1 MEYPC
6 LSTLPNKGIVFHY
19 FSVTFVQINLE
30 TMKKIAFL
38 ITIMFVV
45 LSHSAWSQTT
55 ASKTAVKGV
64 VLDNETGEKLIG
76 ALVVI
81 QGTSVGGISDAQ
93 GVFNIKGVEK
103 GKEVKI
109 EISYVGYASQVL
121 TVNTRNDVYEF
132 KTPVRLKVEGIKI
145 KDVNVMGSAPV
156 AKIKGDTTQFNAGAY
171 KVNPDATAGDLLAK
185 MPGFE
190 KNDDGTVSSQGEKVQ
205 RVYVDGKS
213 FFKNDLATALNSLPA
228 GMVEGIEMF
237 DDKSD
242 KSKFTG
248 FDDGSTVKS
257 INIVTKNRLGEK
269 PTGLFEAT
277 AGYGYDNVYMGS
289 LNFTRLSGDRQIS
302 ISGGSNNINISP
314 IQERRGFGRGG
325 GGGINTQSAAAINFT
340 NSLKND
346 GEINVSYT
354 YKRSDKETESFENR
368 TYFPSK
374 DYTNYIYESITNS
387 KNISD
392 NHNFSLD
399 LESNLG
405 EKTRITFRPTGSLSY
420 SDNYSKSYN
429 NSMMD
434 GDTTR
439 NDRINSSTP
448 NSYSVGGDL
457 SLMRKFSEN
466 SFITFNLNGRFQN
479 SSSDSYLE
487 GETIYDKLTSESD
500 SVYQHQMSDNL
511 SNTNNVGA
519 GVEYTKRVSRSSG
532 ISFGYDFDYNWS
544 DSDKRTYLWDEM
556 EGRYID
562 LDSTLSNNFQRDYM
576 TNGVGTRYNY
586 KTETTTFN
594 FGVKYQNAQMVNE
607 RLFPEPNF
615 KRDYAFDGAVIETE
629 FRYRKTKEGGN
640 FYIGYSGEPNYPS
653 VEQLQDVLNNDN
665 PLQLSSGNPNLKQ
678 SFNNNV
684 SLRYRGAN
692 VEKSL
697 FWSVFGR
704 LSNTMNGVVNN
715 TILYQEAGEIELGGI
730 KYQVREGAQY
740 TSLVNMNGTWNASI
754 GGMFSFPLE
763 VIKTKINVMAS
774 YNFNKRPSMYNN
786 VEYSSTENG
795 IGLNIGFNSNINE
808 NVDFSINNSINYRMT
823 KSNRVDDNTNF
834 TENLRVN
841 FNWIIWN
848 GFFVNANYNM
858 NYQKLS
864 NTPLE
869 KPYTNML
876 NAAVGKKFGNDKF
889 EVRASVYDALNQNR
903 NIEQKV
909 SDIYVADIIANNLT
923 RYFSV
928 SFTYKFNSMKKDLK
942 SMGGRGPGGHGHGG
956 RTTM

>member
-1 MEYPC
+1 
-6 LSTLPNKGIVFHY
+6 
-19 FSVTFVQINLE
+19 
-30 TMKKIAFL
+30 MKKIALL
-38 ITIMFVV
+38 ITIVFVT
-45 LSHSAWSQTT
+45 LSYGAWSQTAAT
-55 ASKTAVKGV
+55 KATVKGV
-64 VLDNETGEKLIG
+64 VLDDETGEKLIG

-93 GVFNIKGVEK
+93 GVFSIRGVDK

-109 EISYVGYASQVL
+109 EISYVGYATQIL
-121 TVNTRNDVYEF
+121 KVNTKNDVYEV
-132 KTPVRLKVEGIKI
+132 KIPVRMKIEGVKI
-145 KDVNVMGSAPV
+145 KDVTVLGSAPV
-156 AKIKGDTTQFNAGAY
+156 AKIKGDTTLFNAGAY

-190 KNDDGTVSSQGEKVQ
+190 KNDDGTVSTQGEKVQ

-257 INIVTKNRLGEK
+257 INIVTKNRLGNK

-325 GGGINTQSAAAINFT
+325 GGGINTQSAAAFNFT
-340 NSLKND
+340 NTFKND

-354 YKRSDKETESFENR
+354 YKRSDKKTESFENR
-368 TYFPSK
+368 TYFPSA
-374 DYTNYIYESITNS
+374 DYTSYIYESMSNS

-399 LESNLG
+399 LQSNIG
-405 EKTRITFRPTGSLSY
+405 EKTRITFRPSGSLSN
-420 SDNYSKSYN
+420 SDNYSKSFN

-448 NSYSVGGDL
+448 NSYSIGGDL
-457 SLMRKFSEN
+457 TLMRKFSEN
-466 SFITFNLNGRFQN
+466 SFITFGVNGRFQN
-479 SSSDSYLE
+479 SNSDSYLV
-487 GETIYDKLTSESD
+487 GETIYDKLINEESD
-500 SVYQHQMSDNL
+500 SVYQHQMSDNI
-511 SNTNNVGA
+511 SSSNNVGA
-519 GVEYTKRVSRSSG
+519 SVEYTKRVSRTSG
-532 ISFGYDFDYNWS
+532 INFGYDFEYNWS
-544 DSDKRTYLWDEM
+544 DNDKRTYLWDEM

-562 LDSTLSNNFQRDYM
+562 LDSTLSNNFQRNYM
-576 TNGVGTRYNY
+576 TNSLGTRYNY

-594 FGVKYQNAQMVNE
+594 FGVKYQNARMMNE
-607 RLFPEPNF
+607 RLFPLPNLD
-615 KRDYAFDGAVIETE
+615 RDYSFDGVVIETE

-640 FYIGYSGEPNYPS
+640 FSVGYSGRPDYPS

-665 PLQLSSGNPNLKQ
+665 PLQLSSGNPDLKQ
-678 SFNNNV
+678 SFNNNM

-692 VEKSL
+692 IAKSL
-697 FWSVFGR
+697 FWSVYGR
-704 LSNTMNGVVNN
+704 LSNTINGVVNN
-715 TILYQEAGEIELGGI
+715 TILFQEAGEIELGGI
-730 KYQVREGAQY
+730 KYKVREGAQY
-740 TSLVNMNGTWNASI
+740 TSLVNMNGSWNASI

-763 VIKTKINVMAS
+763 VIKTKINLMAS
-774 YNFNKRPSMYNN
+774 YSYNNRPSMYNN
-786 VEYSSTENG
+786 VEYSSKENN
-795 IGLNIGFNSNINE
+795 IGFNVGFNSNINE
-808 NVDFSINNSINYRMT
+808 NVDFSINNSVNYRMT
-823 KSNRVDDNTNF
+823 KSNRVDDNNNF

-876 NAAVGKKFGNDKF
+876 NAAVGKKFLNDKF
-889 EVRASVYDALNQNR
+889 EIRASVYDAFNQNR
-903 NIEQKV
+903 NIEQRV
-909 SDIYVADIIANNLT
+909 SDIYVADVIANNLT

-942 SMGGRGPGGHGHGG
+942 AMGRGMSRSGGGHGG